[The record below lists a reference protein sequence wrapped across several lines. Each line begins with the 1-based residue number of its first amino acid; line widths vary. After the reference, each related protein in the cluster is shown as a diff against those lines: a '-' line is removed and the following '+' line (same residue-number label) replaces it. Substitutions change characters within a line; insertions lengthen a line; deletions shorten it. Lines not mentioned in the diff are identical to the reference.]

1 MMTFYDGPFAS
12 LVKQKYEYGYNQK
25 QPNTVVGV
33 VWCGFVWC
41 RGDVG
46 RRCSFYGPTVELVGG
61 NCSG

>member
-33 VWCGFVWC
+33 VWFDVVC
-41 RGDVG
+41 RK
-46 RRCSFYGPTVELVGG
+46 GG
-61 NCSG
+61 GGS